1 MLYSLI
7 ISLSVM
13 MLLFGLGYVA
23 AHTVIPQETVGEEV
37 TGDGLPVTG
46 EEKYYAT
53 AEETFYR
60 VFKELTGMTPLV
72 FRKIQ

>member
-37 TGDGLPVTG
+37 TGYRLQ
-46 EEKYYAT
+46 EK
-53 AEETFYR
+53 R
-60 VFKELTGMTPLV
+60 NIMPPP
-72 FRKIQ
+72 RRQMS